1 MTKLSVIIPVYNA
14 EMTLPRTLESL
25 GHIAPENRGQLEV
38 IAVDDGS
45 TDRSS
50 FILRQF
56 DDAEASIRLTVSGQ
70 TNAGA
75 SSARN
80 HALSQATGE
89 WVFFLD
95 ADDELA
101 FDPVA
106 FLQSATDETCFGF
119 SIEYSG
125 TGRRPKRV
133 RPALVTQANWATVL
147 TTRNPFQPSS
157 LLIRRD
163 CIDNHFAESIA
174 YVEDWLFWMSNLRI
188 FERMRTV
195 PTQASARIHIHRG
208 NRSSRTPGQPVP
220 GWLNLCWLDMA
231 TACRAHRRTIS

>member
-1 MTKLSVIIPVYNA
+1 
-14 EMTLPRTLESL
+14 
-25 GHIAPENRGQLEV
+25 
-38 IAVDDGS
+38 
-45 TDRSS
+45 
-50 FILRQF
+50 
-56 DDAEASIRLTVSGQ
+56 TVSGQ

-208 NRSSRTPGQPVP
+208 NISSQFENAGAARARVAELVLARHGDSLSSSQKNNLLIQQQIGRLQQRRSISPSVFTRLPRGFSLYCKLWVYAVSSALGLRPTPY
-220 GWLNLCWLDMA
+220 
-231 TACRAHRRTIS
+231 R